1 MRLLFIH
8 ADFMAY
14 ESKKK
19 TKFAEELKD
28 DKKKMRI
35 EEALVIFTSVE
46 KEDEGFSE
54 ELTRHYIKNIN
65 EIADQLQVK
74 RIVIYP
80 YVHLT
85 NNPSD
90 PNFARDLVKE
100 LEKTVKEE
108 GYEVFRSLFGWYKS
122 FVISAKGH
130 PLSELS
136 REIKITEK
144 EGKEEKD
151 EKVSEAIKKEKELHS
166 KWYVLTP
173 EGDLIFA
180 DDFDFSSFPELEI
193 LYKYEVGKDRKAKG
207 EPAHVKLMQEQE
219 LVDYEPGSD
228 SGNFRWY
235 PKGYLMKNLLE
246 RHISEIL
253 RDYGAMQVE
262 TPIMYDF
269 AHPQLS
275 KYLNRFPARQ
285 YIVKSDEKNYFLRFA
300 ACFGQYL
307 MGQNM
312 TISYKHLPLRLYE
325 LTHYSFRREQ
335 SGELSGLRRLRGF
348 TMPDMHTMCRD
359 LAQAK
364 EEFKRQYE
372 LSMNWMNDIEV
383 DYEVAMRFVKEF
395 FENNKDFAQ
404 NLVSKIE
411 KPVLIELWD
420 ERFFYFIMK
429 FEFNVNDAQN
439 NSATLSTVQIDVENT
454 ELFDINFVD
463 SDGSKKHPLL
473 LHASIPGAIDRNIY
487 AILER
492 EQINM
497 NQGQKGRFPF
507 WLAPTQIR
515 LIPVSDEFIADC
527 EEIAGQLPA
536 RVDIDDRDEKVGR
549 RIRDAEKDWVNMII
563 VYGEKE
569 KESQVLPVRLRS
581 GEIKNYSKD
590 ELSAEIKELLK
601 GYPFEG
607 LTLPMNLSKRPI
619 FRG

>member
-1 MRLLFIH
+1 
-8 ADFMAY
+8 
-14 ESKKK
+14 
-19 TKFAEELKD
+19 
-28 DKKKMRI
+28 
-35 EEALVIFTSVE
+35 
-46 KEDEGFSE
+46 
-54 ELTRHYIKNIN
+54 
-65 EIADQLQVK
+65 
-74 RIVIYP
+74 
-80 YVHLT
+80 
-85 NNPSD
+85 
-90 PNFARDLVKE
+90 
-100 LEKTVKEE
+100 
-108 GYEVFRSLFGWYKS
+108 
-122 FVISAKGH
+122 
-130 PLSELS
+130 
-136 REIKITEK
+136 
-144 EGKEEKD
+144 
-151 EKVSEAIKKEKELHS
+151 
-166 KWYVLTP
+166 
-173 EGDLIFA
+173 
-180 DDFDFSSFPELEI
+180 
-193 LYKYEVGKDRKAKG
+193 
-207 EPAHVKLMQEQE
+207 
-219 LVDYEPGSD
+219 
-228 SGNFRWY
+228 
-235 PKGYLMKNLLE
+235 
-246 RHISEIL
+246 
-253 RDYGAMQVE
+253 
-262 TPIMYDF
+262 
-269 AHPQLS
+269 
-275 KYLNRFPARQ
+275 
-285 YIVKSDEKNYFLRFA
+285 
-300 ACFGQYL
+300 
-307 MGQNM
+307 
-312 TISYKHLPLRLYE
+312 
-325 LTHYSFRREQ
+325 
-335 SGELSGLRRLRGF
+335 
-348 TMPDMHTMCRD
+348 MCRD

-404 NLVSKIE
+404 DLVSKIE